1 MGIFFF
7 EISETTEWLC
17 LRLADYKNSIYESTF
32 QGSPVLLK
40 RGWDFSFEK
49 RAILTCESG
58 VSKKCDET
66 NSSLQSMDIQH
77 QYKPFRTLLCKTL
90 NVQCQCQ
97 LFFSKRPSMSI
108 SMSMFFWPQCQCQ
121 CQCWVMIIDQH
132 QCQCQCQL
140 FKSHQFNV
148 NCQCQYP
155 QKVNVNVTF
164 NSIAHVWLKLQ
175 SKWQI

>member
-1 MGIFFF
+1 MGSFVF

-17 LRLADYKNSIYESTF
+17 LRLADYKNSIWVNLSRQPCVIEERVGLFLWKKGPSWRVSLASQKNVMKQTA
-32 QGSPVLLK
+32 PC
-40 RGWDFSFEK
+40 
-49 RAILTCESG
+49 RAWIIL
-58 VSKKCDET
+58 
-66 NSSLQSMDIQH
+66 DIQH
-77 QYKPFRTLLCKTL
+77 QYKPFQTLRCKTL

-108 SMSMFFWPQCQCQ
+108 SMSMFFWPQCQ

-164 NSIAHVWLKLQ
+164 NSIAHVCRPD
-175 SKWQI
+175 SK